1 MSLSSYEKE
10 IKDAI
15 SNLEIEDKIEEFTGE
30 ERRSILQKIQNFFV
44 IGNRRVWWLSLRY
57 KPESFVF
64 EQEEPYKNI
73 TDFFAGEEE
82 VWLVIEDDEQL
93 LYKTNISH
101 IINIISECSYFEY
114 NIISQNFDRFLCEND
129 HNEFLFVDLRN
140 KSS

>member
-15 SNLEIEDKIEEFTGE
+15 LNLEIEDKVEEFTGE
-30 ERRSILQKIQNFFV
+30 ERRSILQKIQDFFV
-44 IGNRRVWWLSLRY
+44 IGNPRVWWLSLRY

-64 EQEEPYKNI
+64 EQEEPYKKI
-73 TDFFAGEEE
+73 TDFFAGGEE
-82 VWLVIEDDEQL
+82 VWLVIEDDKQL

-114 NIISQNFDRFLCEND
+114 NIISQNFDRFLCETD
-129 HNEFLFVDLRN
+129 HNEFLFIDLRN
-140 KSS
+140 KCS

>member
-1 MSLSSYEKE
+1 M
-10 IKDAI
+10 
-15 SNLEIEDKIEEFTGE
+15 
-30 ERRSILQKIQNFFV
+30 
-44 IGNRRVWWLSLRY
+44 
-57 KPESFVF
+57 
-64 EQEEPYKNI
+64 
-73 TDFFAGEEE
+73 
-82 VWLVIEDDEQL
+82 WLVIEDDEQL